1 MSFFRLEFFWP
12 WVFSKCLLNYEP
24 CFIPGGSLLSTKA
37 DTKALTGKESS
48 QNQDKVAAPKQSSK
62 AATAVSEKKAR
73 FSESV
78 TTHEYVETESETKA
92 KSRIVKSA
100 LNAEEEAEKVENEC
114 KQS

>member
-1 MSFFRLEFFWP
+1 MYY
-12 WVFSKCLLNYEP
+12 KP
-24 CFIPGGSLLSTKA
+24 CFIPGASLLSTKA
-37 DTKALTGKESS
+37 DKALTGKKSTH
-48 QNQDKVAAPKQSSK
+48 NQDKVVAPTKQSSK

-73 FSESV
+73 FAESV

>member
-1 MSFFRLEFFWP
+1 M
-12 WVFSKCLLNYEP
+12 
-24 CFIPGGSLLSTKA
+24 LSTKA
-37 DTKALTGKESS
+37 DTKTLTGKESTP
-48 QNQDKVAAPKQSSK
+48 NQDKVATTKQSSK

-73 FSESV
+73 FAESV